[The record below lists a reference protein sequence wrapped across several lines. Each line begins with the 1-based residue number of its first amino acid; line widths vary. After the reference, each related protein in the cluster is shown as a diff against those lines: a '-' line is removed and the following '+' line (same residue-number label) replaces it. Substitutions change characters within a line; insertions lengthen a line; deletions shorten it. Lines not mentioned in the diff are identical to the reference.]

1 MPGSSPSTPSK
12 FRKVWLPRLIIT
24 VGSIAAVAA
33 FAVALRTANTGDRN
47 PQFDLAVESVFP
59 TQDALEPRQTT
70 VSIDLASG
78 WVLDQLVIEGVR
90 LETEFIN
97 DSGRAL
103 GQFYFEPGEGT
114 PFPLFKPG
122 TIEVTAFIVN
132 ELEPTGQRKKIEWS
146 FTAS

>member
-1 MPGSSPSTPSK
+1 MPADRVPQSQ

-24 VGSIAAVAA
+24 VGSLAALAA
-33 FAVALRTANTGDRN
+33 FAVALKTANTGDRN
-47 PQFDLAVESVFP
+47 TQFDLAVESVFP

-70 VSIDLASG
+70 VSIDLATG
-78 WVLDQLVIEGVR
+78 WVLDQLVIDGIR

-114 PFPLFKPG
+114 PFPLFEPG
-122 TIEVTAFIVN
+122 TIEVIALIIN
-132 ELEPTGQRKKIEWS
+132 ELEPTDQRTVAWS

>member
-1 MPGSSPSTPSK
+1 MLS
-12 FRKVWLPRLIIT
+12 
-24 VGSIAAVAA
+24 
-33 FAVALRTANTGDRN
+33 N
-47 PQFDLAVESVFP
+47 
-59 TQDALEPRQTT
+59 PRQTT

-114 PFPLFKPG
+114 PFPLSSP
-122 TIEVTAFIVN
+122 E
-132 ELEPTGQRKKIEWS
+132 RS
-146 FTAS
+146 R

>member
-1 MPGSSPSTPSK
+1 MPDSDATRST
-12 FRKVWLPRLIIT
+12 FRRVWLPRAVIT
-24 VGSIAAVAA
+24 VGSIAAIAA
-33 FAVALRTANTGDRN
+33 FAIALRTASTGDRN
-47 PQFDLAVESVFP
+47 TQFDLAVERVFP

-70 VSIDLASG
+70 VSIDLATG
-78 WVLDQLVIEGVR
+78 WVLDQLVIEGIR

-114 PFPLFKPG
+114 PFPLFEPG
-122 TIEVTAFIVN
+122 TIEVIALIVN
-132 ELEPTGQRKKIEWS
+132 ELEPTEQRTVAWS